1 MKKLISLFL
10 IAVFLCF
17 TALLCSSC
25 GISTFEKVQSIKYQA
40 GTSETTIKSRCKL
53 EFTAERL
60 QQPIE
65 NYESLEFFYQGSL
78 SGEKKLYFEISSSND
93 VAVFYQ
99 TLTLNEAK
107 KLKGETIVVK
117 TLDNYYYYEIYALT
131 ITDVQ
136 MQYVKVR
143 NTGNDE
149 IEIKSYNNKDE
160 VEKRRI
166 KTDNYEIVLFQ

>member
-25 GISTFEKVQSIKYQA
+25 GIPTFEKVQSIKYQA

-60 QQPIE
+60 QQTTE
-65 NYESLEFFYQGSL
+65 NYESIEFFYQGSL
-78 SGEKKLYFEISSSND
+78 SGAEKLYFEISSSND
-93 VAVFYQ
+93 VDFFDQ

-107 KLKGETIVVK
+107 KLKGETIVVQ
-117 TLDNYYYYEIYALT
+117 TLYNYNYEIYALT

-136 MQYVKVR
+136 MQYAKVR

-166 KTDNYEIVLFQ
+166 KTDNYEIVFFQ